1 MVKGA
6 RVSVPGAFGFFA
18 GNGRSALSV
27 LGYAFCGLCFDPA
40 PSYQAPG
47 FSFSASQEML
57 SPPHFPRAVTFYLM
71 VAHFLASGMEA
82 ARHAVEVQLFRFA
95 RNDFA
100 YPKRFAPHR
109 VCGTAQLVDAL
120 PLNMS
125 RARSLNVLCVLQDEQ
140 NVSQVGWPDSGWRPW
155 LTF

>member
-27 LGYAFCGLCFDPA
+27 LGYAFCGLCVDPA

-47 FSFSASQEML
+47 FSFPASQEML
-57 SPPHFPRAVTFYLM
+57 LPPHFPRTFTFYLM

-95 RNDFA
+95 RNDFCLS
-100 YPKRFAPHR
+100 KR
-109 VCGTAQLVDAL
+109 VCSAPCLRD
-120 PLNMS
+120 
-125 RARSLNVLCVLQDEQ
+125 RAAGGRATPQHVPCPKFEC
-140 NVSQVGWPDSGWRPW
+140 PMCFARR
-155 LTF
+155 TEC

>member
-1 MVKGA
+1 
-6 RVSVPGAFGFFA
+6 
-18 GNGRSALSV
+18 
-27 LGYAFCGLCFDPA
+27 
-40 PSYQAPG
+40 
-47 FSFSASQEML
+47 
-57 SPPHFPRAVTFYLM
+57 
-71 VAHFLASGMEA
+71 MEA

-95 RNDFA
+95 INDFA
-100 YPKRFAPHR
+100 YPKTVAPHR

-125 RARSLNVLCVLQDEQ
+125 RARSLIVLCVLQDEQ